1 MLSLDRISSK
11 IHLYNFDQV
20 GKDRAW
26 LKDVLLSDSSSC
38 DSAAETQTEESIDEL
53 LYLHK
58 LRKKY
63 QAKFYENPKVKILLI
78 CLLCLE

>member
-1 MLSLDRISSK
+1 
-11 IHLYNFDQV
+11 
-20 GKDRAW
+20 

-38 DSAAETQTEESIDEL
+38 DSAAETQAEESIDEL

-78 CLLCLE
+78 CLLSLE